1 MGNFAELAEK
11 NWLTG
16 EYTWWGKD
24 RKIQREGKRERERE
38 KEGMRETTICIFRV
52 AVLWQDGGD
61 DAEDDEPHGLHAG
74 KDFLQ

>member
-1 MGNFAELAEK
+1 MADRGIHAR
-11 NWLTG
+11 G
-16 EYTWWGKD
+16 GGKIE
-24 RKIQREGKRERERE
+24 RYRERERERERE